1 MYFLLIIQG
10 ICLRANKP
18 IILVDDSPQS
28 QKIVELFM
36 NNEIEFVKYHIQKFE
51 ESCCGELPTTKTPSV
66 IAVEGIFKEES
77 LIMNYI
83 EYMKQKK
90 DKGDLEVRNNKS
102 IQTNHV
108 DEADSAYW

>member
-1 MYFLLIIQG
+1 
-10 ICLRANKP
+10 LRARKP

-28 QKIVELFM
+28 QKIVELFK

-51 ESCCGELPTTKTPSV
+51 ESCCGELPTTKAPSV
-66 IAVEGIFKEES
+66 IAAEGIFNEES

-90 DKGDLEVRNNKS
+90 DNGDLGGSKNKNT
-102 IQTNHV
+102 QKNHI
-108 DEADSAYW
+108 DETDSAYW